1 MGHHGVIP
9 QPPGLHFDFE
19 FDRAGLTLAEDS
31 RLVTFLPTAAGDA
44 WVTTGSDRASEPF
57 GLLSGD
63 TREITDLQE
72 GAGRPDRVENP
83 TAESP
88 LYTLASLGGRQYLA
102 VRRDGVLARLDAATS
117 QEIWR
122 VTAAG
127 GRIEDVQL
135 NQPRRHALVMGNRG
149 WRLFRLEDGFALS
162 RLLAP
167 PTVVEG
173 TADLSKCRLNDVPGL
188 DGEITATCGDAAFSW
203 RPRLYQGE
211 VASRLALVRCADES
225 VSALDAVRRCF
236 SNR

>member
-63 TREITDLQE
+63 TREITDLQD
-72 GAGRPDRVENP
+72 AQGRPYRVENP

-127 GRIEDVQL
+127 LGRIEDVQL
-135 NQPRRHALVMGNRG
+135 NQPRRLALVMGSRG

-162 RLLAP
+162 GLLAP

-173 TADLSKCRLNDVPGL
+173 RADLVQVP
-188 DGEITATCGDAAFSW
+188 S
-203 RPRLYQGE
+203 Q
-211 VASRLALVRCADES
+211 
-225 VSALDAVRRCF
+225 
-236 SNR
+236 